1 MRTLRR
7 LAVSSFG
14 LLALVACDRDALYEQ
29 NTFSQNVYEAYDE
42 CDDAEIRFLS
52 AKHNIQTAFD
62 NCGSNGFAH
71 FAWAPDGVQLYFQLP
86 AAAHIMNAQ
95 EKTIGTM
102 PLTSPVGAVA
112 WLSRELLVLP
122 LAPEKDAKEHRLV
135 LFDRVQATMNTIKIP
150 MSEPDDLMPAG
161 KLDQVYFTA
170 LDENGERRAYLA
182 NFTTSEVTRAF
193 PWLTEPIGSFT
204 YAAAQDLVT
213 WGAPVVL
220 KDKDGKQADPKTF
233 SVKIAKGATG
243 ELVHSFEDAHR
254 AVVHAKGR
262 YIALESLG
270 EPISPFDQRAWDEL
284 SPEAREREQRRTE
297 EWLSKQ
303 PDWVIKYVRPPVIDI
318 YDNETK
324 ERYRFVGFYGDKF
337 QWYAAV
343 DFYASFVLWGMEGK
357 QLNKN
362 VALTDLFERLRMAAK
377 GEIGY
382 GVARWLPFDQR
393 GDTKTG
399 EAPAAQEAPVEP
411 AAAPPADASAA
422 PAVPPAVEAPGV
434 EAQK

>member
-7 LAVSSFG
+7 LAASSFA
-14 LLALVACDRDALYEQ
+14 LLTLVACDRDAMYEQ
-29 NTFSQNVYEAYDE
+29 NSFSQNVYEAYDE

-102 PLTSPVGAVA
+102 PLTSPVGGVA

-135 LFDRVQATMNTIKIP
+135 LFDRVQATMNTVKIP
-150 MSEPDDLMPAG
+150 MSEPTDLMPSG

-170 LDENGERRAYLA
+170 LDENGVRRPYLV
-182 NFTTSEVTRAF
+182 NFSTSEVTRAF
-193 PWLTEPIGSFT
+193 PWLNDPVGSFT
-204 YAAAQDLVT
+204 YDAAQDLVA
-213 WGAPVVL
+213 WGVPVVL

-233 SVKIAKGATG
+233 SVTLAKGATG
-243 ELVHSFEDAHR
+243 EVVQRFEDAHR
-254 AVVHAKGR
+254 AVVHPKGR

-297 EWLSKQ
+297 AWLAKQ
-303 PDWVIKYVRPPVIDI
+303 PDWVIKHVRPPVIDV
-318 YDNETK
+318 YDTETK
-324 ERYRFVGFYGDKF
+324 ERFRFVGFFGDKF
-337 QWYAAV
+337 QWYTQV

-382 GVARWLPFDQR
+382 GVTRWLPFDQR
-393 GDTKTG
+393 GDTKAG
-399 EAPAAQEAPVEP
+399 EAPAAQELPAAPSAPPAEAAPP
-411 AAAPPADASAA
+411 AAAP
-422 PAVPPAVEAPGV
+422 
-434 EAQK
+434 Q